1 MKKNRVYILLLGMV
15 LLLGTGCGDKG
26 NALQSSQISAEQEEN
41 AGDIGTEALAENI
54 GEQEVTPTP
63 VPTPESTPEPPPEPT
78 PEPKQMTL
86 LMVGDMLMHTR
97 VTDSGKQEDGSY
109 NYDHIFANVKEEIAG
124 ADVALVNQEVIIGG
138 TELGLSGYPRFN
150 AAYEL
155 GDALVEAGFDVVL
168 HATNHTL
175 DKGEQG
181 VRNCLTFWANEHP
194 QIQVAGIYESIEAQA
209 NDIVIVEENGI
220 KVAILNYTYSTN
232 GIPMPED
239 APYLVDMLDKEL
251 IRADVAQ
258 AKELADFVI
267 VCPHWGTEY
276 RHEPDKRQGNWVQ
289 FFMELEVDLVLGT
302 HPHVIEPV
310 EWVEDESG
318 HRMLVYYS
326 IGNFVNATSGKG
338 DGVADR
344 MLGAMARVTLERA
357 EDGTIS
363 ITDYDA
369 LPIVSHVKSGVQGIT
384 VYPLEEYSE
393 ELAQEN
399 EIIKQD
405 PNFSLT
411 YLESVWEEVMRADT
425 IPEAALTEDVVKE
438 EQSGTVGG
446 EQN

>member
-1 MKKNRVYILLLGMV
+1 M
-15 LLLGTGCGDKG
+15 
-26 NALQSSQISAEQEEN
+26 
-41 AGDIGTEALAENI
+41 
-54 GEQEVTPTP
+54 
-63 VPTPESTPEPPPEPT
+63 
-78 PEPKQMTL
+78 
-86 LMVGDMLMHTR
+86 
-97 VTDSGKQEDGSY
+97 
-109 NYDHIFANVKEEIAG
+109 
-124 ADVALVNQEVIIGG
+124 
-138 TELGLSGYPRFN
+138 
-150 AAYEL
+150 
-155 GDALVEAGFDVVL
+155 
-168 HATNHTL
+168 
-175 DKGEQG
+175 
-181 VRNCLTFWANEHP
+181 
-194 QIQVAGIYESIEAQA
+194 
-209 NDIVIVEENGI
+209 
-220 KVAILNYTYSTN
+220 AILNYTYSTN

-310 EWVEDESG
+310 EWVKDESG

-446 EQN
+446 KQN